1 MNEKKMPPCMSNCP
15 VHINICDVLNFIKQ
29 KKFLD
34 AVNLVKE
41 NLPLPAS
48 IARICPHPCEFKC
61 TRKFKDGEINIH
73 QIRIFLADMF
83 LNKKFDFEIKKN
95 VGPQKKIC
103 VIGAGPAGISCAY
116 FLSLSGHKIFIFDQ
130 MSEPGGMLKYGVPEY
145 RLPKKILKREINFF
159 DELEIDFIGN
169 MKVDKKKF
177 NELKNKFDAIILAI
191 GAWKAKKIKCVGE
204 ENFYNGIEFLRN
216 IKVNKKEMEELVDG
230 KKIAVIGGGNTAI
243 DICRSAI
250 RLNAKEVINIYR
262 RTKNEMPAEISEI
275 NDAIEEG
282 VVFRELLSPVKILLD
297 DENKKILFM
306 EKYKLGEK
314 DFDGRA
320 SIIKTNEIVTEKF
333 DLIIL
338 AVGQDIEADFFEGEK
353 NIDGTIKINDF
364 FETSEKK
371 IFCIGDAI
379 RNKNRIAINAI
390 ADAKKVC
397 EHINNFLLGKELL
410 GKEKI
415 DDMKKNNSQVKNKFR
430 SEKLEMKK
438 RKACERKKDFDEII
452 LAWSEKEFLQEASRC
467 LNCGGCKK
475 NDCN

>member
-1 MNEKKMPPCMSNCP
+1 MTEKKIPPCVSNCP
-15 VHINICDVLNFIKQ
+15 AHINIREVLNFIKQ
-29 KKFLD
+29 KKLLD
-34 AVNLVKE
+34 AINLVKE

-48 IARICPHPCEFKC
+48 IARICPHPCEFNC
-61 TRKFKDGEINIH
+61 TRKFKGGAINIH

-95 VGPQKKIC
+95 HGPKKKIC
-103 VIGAGPAGISCAY
+103 IIGAGPSGISCAY
-116 FLSLSGHKIFIFDQ
+116 FLSLLGHKIFIFDQ

-145 RLPKKILKREINFF
+145 RLPKKILDREIGFF
-159 DELEIDFIGN
+159 DDLKINFVGNTKIDKN
-169 MKVDKKKF
+169 KF
-177 NELKNKFDAIILAI
+177 NELKKKFDAVILAI
-191 GAWKAKKIKCVGE
+191 GAWKAKKIKCDGE
-204 ENFYNGIEFLRN
+204 ENFYGGIEFLRN
-216 IKVNKKEMEELVDG
+216 IKLNKKEMEEFIDG

-250 RLNAKEVINIYR
+250 RLKAKEVINIYR
-262 RTKNEMPAEISEI
+262 RTINEMPAEINEI
-275 NDAIEEG
+275 NDAIDEG
-282 VVFRELLSPVKILLD
+282 VMFKELLSPVKILLD
-297 DENKKILFM
+297 NENKKILFM

-320 SIIKTNEIVTEKF
+320 SIIKTNKILTEKF

-338 AVGQDIEADFFEGEK
+338 AIGQDVDTDFFDGEK
-353 NIDGTIKINDF
+353 NPDGSIKINDC

-397 EHINNFLLGKELL
+397 EHVNNFLLGKELICE
-410 GKEKI
+410 EKI
-415 DDMKKNNSQVKNKFR
+415 DDGKKNNLQVKAKFENTR
-430 SEKLEMKK
+430 LEMKK

-452 LAWSEKEFLQEASRC
+452 LPWSEKEFLQEANRC

-475 NDCN
+475 NDCE